1 MATVAV
7 AWTLSK
13 GVCPIVGFSKKE
25 RVDEAIKAVSFKL
38 TEEESTY
45 LEEAYKP
52 HQVVGLVV
60 SAAQTPSKAT
70 K

>member
-13 GVCPIVGFSKKE
+13 GACPIVGFSKKE
-25 RVDEAIKAVSFKL
+25 RIDEAIKAVSFKL
-38 TEEESTY
+38 TEEESNY

-52 HQVVGLVV
+52 HQVVGFVV
-60 SAAQTPSKAT
+60 AVMQTPSKAT